1 MRCVS
6 PTLENFPP
14 FKRPENYFI
23 KMVRINFLKALVLKN
38 KIKFDLIVKK
48 HIIDFCNFAGGGGK
62 PALSV
67 I

>member
-1 MRCVS
+1 M
-6 PTLENFPP
+6 L
-14 FKRPENYFI
+14 
-23 KMVRINFLKALVLKN
+23 RINFLKALVLKN

>member
-1 MRCVS
+1 MRYAS
-6 PTLENFPP
+6 PTLENFPL
-14 FKRPENYFI
+14 FKHPGNHFI
-23 KMVRINFLKALVLKN
+23 KMLRINFLKALVLKN